1 MYFLDAKKNSNML
14 AMYMY
19 LQYHKAGL
27 TPTTPITSIAISPV
41 KMSIGRKSLSNLHS
55 EMIFLQGK
63 PVFYIFL
70 PSVNKQ
76 LKKAPQ
82 GYFCIS
88 TKQPEQITI
97 IQYGNNTADIQS

>member
-1 MYFLDAKKNSNML
+1 MVN
-14 AMYMY
+14 
-19 LQYHKAGL
+19 
-27 TPTTPITSIAISPV
+27 
-41 KMSIGRKSLSNLHS
+41 
-55 EMIFLQGK
+55 
-63 PVFYIFL
+63 
-70 PSVNKQ
+70 VNKQ